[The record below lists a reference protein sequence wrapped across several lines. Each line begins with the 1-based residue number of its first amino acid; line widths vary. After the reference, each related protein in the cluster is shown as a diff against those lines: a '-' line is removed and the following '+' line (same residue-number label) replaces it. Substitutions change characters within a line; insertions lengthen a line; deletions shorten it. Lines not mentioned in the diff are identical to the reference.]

1 MIEARSGPL
10 IDVVAGFAG
19 LREAGRLVIY
29 RSRLLKLRKMTTGAR
44 GIEAYVDPGR
54 RAGVTGIASQCR
66 MRA

>member
-1 MIEARSGPL
+1 
-10 IDVVAGFAG
+10 
-19 LREAGRLVIY
+19 LVIY